1 MSRVE
6 EDAAEIE
13 RKVWGLM
20 LALAQGDDARWDL
33 LIGSTP
39 NELKDGIIRALC
51 RSGTGVLG
59 DLVTALHQVPD
70 PHPYVL
76 ELLREQV
83 REAEQSSP

>member
-1 MSRVE
+1 MSQVE
-6 EDAAEIE
+6 EDAAEIV

-20 LALAQGDDARWDL
+20 LAAAEGDEERGDL
-33 LIGSTP
+33 LLGSTP

-51 RSGTGVLG
+51 RSQVACLG
-59 DLVTALHQVPD
+59 DLVKALHQVPD

-83 REAEQSSP
+83 REAEQASP